1 MQGKDNDVIIVSL
14 VRSNPSSTIG
24 FLSSINRL
32 CVAIS
37 RARFA
42 LYLFG
47 NSAAL
52 SSSSKKGWKVS
63 EIGAFFSL
71 LSRSSVSQSILYV
84 DSLLKTVNNWTTLLK
99 IFYLAELQF

>member
-1 MQGKDNDVIIVSL
+1 MFVCLFVCDFFSRCAMQGKDNDVIIVSL

-52 SSSSKKGWKVS
+52 SNSSKKGWKVS
-63 EIGAFFSL
+63 EIRAFSL
-71 LSRSSVSQSILYV
+71 LSRSSVSQSIPLSV
-84 DSLLKTVNNWTTLLK
+84 RLT
-99 IFYLAELQF
+99 A